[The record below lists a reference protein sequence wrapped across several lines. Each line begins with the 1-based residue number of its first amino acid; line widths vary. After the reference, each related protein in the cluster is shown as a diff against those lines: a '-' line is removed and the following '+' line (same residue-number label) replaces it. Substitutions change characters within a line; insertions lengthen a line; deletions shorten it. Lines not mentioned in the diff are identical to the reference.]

1 MGVAGDKSWWWG
13 FIQQKTKPVQPVGKM
28 LLVDYVDVVGVHSC
42 TEGRGNIQCGTIV
55 TRGAVP
61 NLVQNQNLVHDRR
74 AALYPLRNANR
85 YIR

>member
-28 LLVDYVDVVGVHSC
+28 LLVDYVDVGVHSC

-55 TRGAVP
+55 TRVTVSREGGRGAWLEAVVTDAVG
-61 NLVQNQNLVHDRR
+61 L
-74 AALYPLRNANR
+74 
-85 YIR
+85 